1 VSTVTEGPLGTG
13 LASAGVWVAG
23 GCVGADGSGV
33 AVSDVT
39 TTGVGVGVGV
49 GGGGIGVFVGAKTTG
64 VGSGADVKVG
74 SGVRVGCA
82 ERARLLKTTLNSEA
96 KTI

>member
-1 VSTVTEGPLGTG
+1 
-13 LASAGVWVAG
+13 
-23 GCVGADGSGV
+23 
-33 AVSDVT
+33 
-39 TTGVGVGVGV
+39 VGV